1 MTDSEYMGLALE
13 EARKA
18 MDEGEIPIGAVLVY
32 KDMVIAT
39 GHNRK
44 EGDHDPTAHA
54 EIMAIRKAAAFLGT
68 WRLTGVSL
76 YVTIEPCPM
85 CAGALLNARI
95 SRLIYGSPNPQYGAI
110 ESRFH
115 ITGAGVLNH
124 TMEITSGIRQE
135 ECQALVDTFF
145 AGRRK

>member
-1 MTDSEYMGLALE
+1 MGLALE

-18 MDEGEIPIGAVLVY
+18 MEEGEIPIGAVLVY

-115 ITGAGVLNH
+115 ITGEGVLNH
-124 TMEITSGIRQE
+124 TMEITSGIRQK

-145 AGRRK
+145 ARSRE